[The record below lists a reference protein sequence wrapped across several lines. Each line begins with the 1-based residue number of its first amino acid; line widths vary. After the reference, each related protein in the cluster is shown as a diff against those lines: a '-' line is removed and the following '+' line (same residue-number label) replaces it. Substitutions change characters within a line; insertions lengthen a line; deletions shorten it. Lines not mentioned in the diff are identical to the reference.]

1 MNKIID
7 ILGEEKLFDCMGC
20 DIGSHKMIPPGGY
33 IYEDDLYTI
42 SQDPEIPIVGLM
54 ILGIKRHIK
63 SINELSRDERIKLM
77 DVLNLTIENMKKIG
91 LCSEVMLLEEERSSH
106 FHMWI
111 MPILPWMS
119 EYDNNARNL
128 KEIMDNSNKHFNKE
142 ELLNTIDKLKEE
154 FKK

>member
-1 MNKIID
+1 
-7 ILGEEKLFDCMGC
+7 
-20 DIGSHKMIPPGGY
+20 
-33 IYEDDLYTI
+33 
-42 SQDPEIPIVGLM
+42 
-54 ILGIKRHIK
+54 
-63 SINELSRDERIKLM
+63 
-77 DVLNLTIENMKKIG
+77 MKKIG

-111 MPILPWMS
+111 LPILPWMS

-142 ELLNTIDKLKEE
+142 ELLNTIDKLKEK